1 MKRVIMKDVAEKAGV
16 SISTVSL
23 VLNERPGVK
32 KETRRKVLEIAR
44 RCHYIPNHIAR
55 SLVTRK
61 TSTVGIIVPDI
72 SEVFYGTLVK
82 IMQDAMDRHGYSMML
97 CNAENNQH
105 KERHYISFLV
115 EKGTDGIIMVP
126 CSGANADLIRA
137 VTLPVVFVDRRI
149 PGLNKSYVGI
159 DNRKAA
165 REATE
170 HLIRLGHRRI
180 ACLGGPPDASINEE
194 RVAGYREALEAHGIP
209 VDPGRILPTDLTV
222 QGGYDTTRRLLAL
235 ESVPTAIFTS
245 GDTCAIGVF
254 EALAE
259 RNILVPEEMA
269 IVGFDDMK
277 FAPFLRVPL
286 TSVHQPLDQI
296 GTTAVDL
303 LLKVLRKDSAQP
315 EHVTLDAD
323 LIVRESCGHGRGPAG
338 TGNRKRAPQ
347 GEAGDLRQSSE
358 TIT

>member
-1 MKRVIMKDVAEKAGV
+1 MKRINMKYIAEKAGV

-32 KETRRKVLEIAR
+32 RETRRRVLEIAR
-44 RCHYIPNHIAR
+44 KYHYIPNHIAR

-82 IMQDAMDRHGYSMML
+82 IMQDALDRSGYSMML

-105 KERHYISFLV
+105 KERYYISFLV

-126 CSGANADLIRA
+126 CSGANADLIQA
-137 VTLPVVFVDRRI
+137 ISTPVVFVDRCI
-149 PGLNKSYVGI
+149 PELQKSYVGI

-170 HLIRLGHRRI
+170 HLIRLGHRKI
-180 ACLGGPPDASINEE
+180 ACLAGPPEASINEE
-194 RVAGYREALEAHGIP
+194 RITGYREALEAHGLS
-209 VDPGRILPTDLTV
+209 VDPGGILPTDLTV
-222 QGGYDTTRRLLAL
+222 QGGYDATMLLLSL
-235 ESVPTAIFTS
+235 ESVPTAVFTS
-245 GDTCAIGVF
+245 GDTCAIGVY

-259 RNILVPEEMA
+259 KSILVPEEMA

-286 TSVHQPLDQI
+286 TSVHQPLEHMGQ
-296 GTTAVDL
+296 TAVEL
-303 LLKVLRKDSAQP
+303 LLKTLREGAVQP
-315 EHVTLDAD
+315 QRIIMDAP
-323 LIVRESCGHGRGPAG
+323 LIVRESCGYGLGRRSPEK
-338 TGNRKRAPQ
+338 T
-347 GEAGDLRQSSE
+347 
-358 TIT
+358 T